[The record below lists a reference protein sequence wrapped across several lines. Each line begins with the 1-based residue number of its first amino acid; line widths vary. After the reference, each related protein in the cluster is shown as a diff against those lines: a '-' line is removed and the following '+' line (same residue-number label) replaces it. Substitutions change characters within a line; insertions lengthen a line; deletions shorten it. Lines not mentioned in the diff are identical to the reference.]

1 MQSSLAC
8 KVFVQIFLITL
19 WELPCIFFSLVA
31 VNNLSLSLV
40 FVSLITVHLGMF
52 LLVFILAGTLCFLD
66 LVDYPMLGTFQL

>member
-1 MQSSLAC
+1 MLVSPMGAEA
-8 KVFVQIFLITL
+8 VA
-19 WELPCIFFSLVA
+19 LP
-31 VNNLSLSLV
+31 LV